1 MIAMTIVLWHTKPA
15 FSITGWG
22 VIAGLIVLSSLEEMF
37 RRSR

>member
-1 MIAMTIVLWHTKPA
+1 MIAMTIILWHTKP

-22 VIAGLIVLSSLEEMF
+22 LIAGLIVLSSLEEMF